1 METERLEQEGYDYRM
16 QGARI
21 WPTEK
26 RLIGDERVIQLC
38 GRTRQVL
45 SPSLSFDEPN
55 SGFSIRP
62 TIWEST

>member
-1 METERLEQEGYDYRM
+1 METQRLKQKGRENRTH
-16 QGARI
+16 GARI
-21 WPTEK
+21 GPIEN
-26 RLIGDERVIQLC
+26 RLFGGERVIQLC

-62 TIWEST
+62 TI